1 MNKFSLSVISIF
13 IVISIGC
20 KNKVES
26 IKLTKTDI
34 VESVYASAKIK
45 AVNQYSQ
52 RLTIGG
58 KLIKYLV
65 SEGDLVMSG
74 QPLALLENTSP
85 ELTVRNAEMAL
96 QITEENQKQLNE
108 LSLQTNSAKNQMQFD
123 SVNYKK
129 QFNLFK
135 KDIGTQNQLDAFKL
149 KYETSKN
156 LYWGIKERLEA
167 QRQIVRRSKEQA
179 KNNLDIARKN
189 NSDFTI
195 TSYIDGKIYSL
206 PYKMGE
212 TVVPQQEFAIIGDA
226 NRFYLEMEID
236 EAEISKIKIGQTV
249 IVKLEAYSEVFK
261 ARISNI
267 HPALDS
273 KTQSFKIEG
282 IFEGQTPVFYPGL
295 TAEANIV
302 TNTKKDAHVI
312 PLTYLIDNKYVKT
325 ANGNIEVKTG
335 LRNFTHIEIVG
346 GIDSGTEIL
355 KP

>member
-1 MNKFSLSVISIF
+1 M
-13 IVISIGC
+13 
-20 KNKVES
+20 ES

-135 KDIGTQNQLDAFKL
+135 KT
-149 KYETSKN
+149 
-156 LYWGIKERLEA
+156 
-167 QRQIVRRSKEQA
+167 
-179 KNNLDIARKN
+179 
-189 NSDFTI
+189 
-195 TSYIDGKIYSL
+195 
-206 PYKMGE
+206 
-212 TVVPQQEFAIIGDA
+212 
-226 NRFYLEMEID
+226 
-236 EAEISKIKIGQTV
+236 
-249 IVKLEAYSEVFK
+249 
-261 ARISNI
+261 
-267 HPALDS
+267 
-273 KTQSFKIEG
+273 
-282 IFEGQTPVFYPGL
+282 
-295 TAEANIV
+295 
-302 TNTKKDAHVI
+302 
-312 PLTYLIDNKYVKT
+312 
-325 ANGNIEVKTG
+325 
-335 LRNFTHIEIVG
+335 
-346 GIDSGTEIL
+346 
-355 KP
+355 